1 MWLAYNHFNL
11 LHSCQQGKLLVEPKP
26 LLEPD
31 YLYRGCKAGGESHS
45 SLLLLHPCSWARLS
59 YSALLPWA
67 WSPNAWG
74 ELLLAS
80 LQHPVRPCSCFLPL
94 PVLLWEL
101 PAQLAPGDVFLAI
114 PQLLRSISGSH
125 RTKGKVS
132 HSVIYSLLLP
142 KWARGFYLLYCPY
155 EDVKDDETL
164 TYYNKKDY
172 KRTYTNINISVTT
185 IYV

>member
-1 MWLAYNHFNL
+1 MGRTALGFSAAP
-11 LHSCQQGKLLVEPKP
+11 SET
-26 LLEPD
+26 
-31 YLYRGCKAGGESHS
+31 
-45 SLLLLHPCSWARLS
+45 LLLLPPFA
-59 YSALLPWA
+59 
-67 WSPNAWG
+67 SPA
-74 ELLLAS
+74 
-80 LQHPVRPCSCFLPL
+80 
-94 PVLLWEL
+94 WEL
-101 PAQLAPGDVFLAI
+101 PAQLAPGDAFLAI

-155 EDVKDDETL
+155 DDVKDDETL

-172 KRTYTNINISVTT
+172 KRTYTNINTSVTT